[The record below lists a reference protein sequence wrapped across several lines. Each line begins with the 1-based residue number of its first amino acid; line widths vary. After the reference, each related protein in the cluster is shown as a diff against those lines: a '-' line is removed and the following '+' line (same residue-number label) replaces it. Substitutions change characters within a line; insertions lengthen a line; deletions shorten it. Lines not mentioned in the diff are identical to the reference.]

1 MAKNNCDGHT
11 TACQCYA
18 GRVTPMYK
26 GKFISVEHEICMWR
40 QVADNDL
47 EKRQQGKKNITLEIM
62 LNEYIKIPRAQ
73 ESPNA

>member
-1 MAKNNCDGHT
+1 
-11 TACQCYA
+11 
-18 GRVTPMYK
+18 
-26 GKFISVEHEICMWR
+26 MWR